1 MTTLILGAGGPIGT
15 AISEALSAAG
25 ASHISVSR
33 SASGPGA
40 YAADRTD
47 TSAILRVIAERNVSH
62 IIDVI
67 AYTEAET
74 LPLLAA
80 IDGKVER
87 YVMLSSADVY
97 RNYGLLN
104 KTETGSPST
113 HLTEDAPL
121 RTRLY
126 PYKQSQPRADTDP
139 QKWMDEYDKIPLE
152 NAVRVM
158 QSDWTILR
166 LPMVYGAAGKLNRFE
181 WITKPIRSGEAAIR
195 AGTAWLEWVTTY
207 SHVANVADAIAHT
220 AKHPAASNQT
230 FNITDHAPMS
240 HREWI
245 AAFAECAN
253 WTGEIRIDENQ
264 ASATTSLDL
273 SVPLRIDGSKHLR
286 LTDFVP
292 QRTREKD
299 IQEVLEQ
306 QS

>member
-1 MTTLILGAGGPIGT
+1 MVSSSELKLTTLILGGSGPIGT
-15 AISEALSAAG
+15 AIGETLRAVDTPYL
-25 ASHISVSR
+25 SVSR
-33 SASGPGA
+33 TALGLSSV
-40 YAADRTD
+40 AADRTD
-47 TSAILRVIAERNVSH
+47 TAHMQRLISEHDITT

-67 AYTEAET
+67 AYTEADT

-104 KTETGSPST
+104 RTEIGTPST

-126 PYKQSQPRADTDP
+126 PYKQSQPRADSDP

-166 LPMVYGAAGKLNRFE
+166 LPMVYGAAGKLNRFD
-181 WITKPIRSGEAAIR
+181 WITKPILRGEAAIR
-195 AGTAWLEWVTTY
+195 AGAAWLEWVTTY
-207 SHVANVADAIAHT
+207 SYIGNVADAIVHT
-220 AKHPAASNQT
+220 AKHTAARNEM

-253 WTGEIRIDENQ
+253 WTGEIRIDESQ
-264 ASATTSLDL
+264 ASATANLDL
-273 SVPLRIDGSKHLR
+273 SVPLQD
-286 LTDFVP
+286 
-292 QRTREKD
+292 
-299 IQEVLEQ
+299 
-306 QS
+306 